1 MPVAADAGIR
11 LGVSPQHSGNR
22 TDTMVFAPPVEWVLA
37 GARFQVEFF
46 FALALN
52 KFQSKLCKQGPN
64 FPHFLK
70 WPSSC

>member
-1 MPVAADAGIR
+1 
-11 LGVSPQHSGNR
+11 
-22 TDTMVFAPPVEWVLA
+22 MVFAPPVEWVLA